1 MNDHALFR
9 MAPRPGLYFFLGN
22 ETPTARK
29 AEFRGIGD
37 VGRRRRHDYEEI
49 IKVSWSIPRA

>member
-1 MNDHALFR
+1 MIMLFSGWHR
-9 MAPRPGLYFFLGN
+9 GQGSIFFLGN

-37 VGRRRRHDYEEI
+37 VGRRRRHDYVEF